1 MWQGILKKVFSV
13 REKVALNLSGDTDQE
28 KPFLDHLEDLRT
40 MIVRIVTTLLVTMI
54 IAFCFYDWIFAVI
67 LKPLWISGIVKTQ
80 EELQAMMQ
88 ILSPTEGFM
97 MAMNLTLTTAVILSF
112 PLLMYFILQFILPGL
127 KAEEKKVLWP
137 ALAIGAGLFLT
148 GVSFAYFVV
157 LPRALE
163 FFYSFNKDLGFSN
176 VWRVNEYTKFA
187 SRFVL
192 LFGIAFELPVVVMGL
207 VKLDFLNYKLMS
219 TTRRY
224 AIVVIAIFAAVVTPT
239 PDPGTMLIM
248 AGPLYILYEI
258 CIFLAKMIEKKDREA
273 YPEYYAQIEKDE
285 KELEKVKDDWDNE
298 DYNPWST
305 SDDSDDDLKDEYQKP
320 AATPS
325 APPPEVEKN
334 PDVAAVDDWESNQG
348 EDQSSVM
355 PEDDDLP
362 PKPASEKSTEDLARE
377 DEERSS
383 KQ

>member
-13 REKVALNLSGDTDQE
+13 REKVALNLSGETDQE

-40 MIVRIVTTLLVTMI
+40 MIVRIVTTLLVVMI
-54 IAFCFYDWIFAVI
+54 GAFCFYDLIFDFI
-67 LKPLWISGIVKTQ
+67 KQPLWISGIVKTE
-80 EELQAMMQ
+80 EELANMMKFMG
-88 ILSPTEGFM
+88 PTDGFM
-97 MAMNLTLTTAVILSF
+97 MTMNLTLITAVLLSF

-127 KAEEKKVLWP
+127 KPEEKKVLWP
-137 ALAIGAGLFLT
+137 AMGIGSGLFLI
-148 GVSFAYFVV
+148 GAAFSYFVV

-163 FFYSFNKDLGFSN
+163 FFHTFNKDLGFMN
-176 VWRVNEYTKFA
+176 DWRVDTYTKFA

-305 SDDSDDDLKDEYQKP
+305 ADDSDDDLKDEYQKP

-362 PKPASEKSTEDLARE
+362 PTPGSEKTTEDLARE

>member
-1 MWQGILKKVFSV
+1 
-13 REKVALNLSGDTDQE
+13 
-28 KPFLDHLEDLRT
+28 
-40 MIVRIVTTLLVTMI
+40 
-54 IAFCFYDWIFAVI
+54 
-67 LKPLWISGIVKTQ
+67 
-80 EELQAMMQ
+80 MM
-88 ILSPTEGFM
+88 T
-97 MAMNLTLTTAVILSF
+97 MNLTLITAVIGAC
-112 PLLMYFILQFILPGL
+112 PLLLYFLLQFILPGL
-127 KAEEKKVLWP
+127 KPEEKKVLWP
-137 ALAIGAGLFLT
+137 ALGIGTGLFLA
-148 GVSFAYFVV
+148 GAAFSYFVV
-157 LPRALE
+157 LPRALD
-163 FFYSFNKDLGFSN
+163 FFYHFNEQLGVSN
-176 VWRVNEYTKFA
+176 DWRMDDYSKFA

-192 LFGIAFELPVVVMGL
+192 LFGIAFEMPVVVMAM

-224 AIVVIAIFAAVVTPT
+224 AIIIIAVFAAVVTPT

-248 AGPLYILYEI
+248 AAPLYILYEI

-298 DYNPWST
+298 EYNPWST
-305 SDDSDDDLKDEYQKP
+305 ADDSDDDLKDEYQKP

-334 PDVAAVDDWESNQG
+334 PDVAAVDDWESYQG

-355 PEDDDLP
+355 PEDDDVP
-362 PKPASEKSTEDLARE
+362 PKPALEKTTEDLARE
-377 DEERSS
+377 DEERSR

>member
-40 MIVRIVTTLLVTMI
+40 MIVRIVTTLLITMI
-54 IAFCFYDWIFAVI
+54 VAFCFYDWIFDVI
-67 LKPLWISGIVKTQ
+67 LAPLWISGIVKTQ

-127 KAEEKKVLWP
+127 KPEEKKVLWP

-157 LPRALE
+157 LPRALD
-163 FFYSFNKDLGFSN
+163 FFYTFNKQLGFSN

-224 AIVVIAIFAAVVTPT
+224 AIVVIAIFAAIVTPT

-305 SDDSDDDLKDEYQKP
+305 ADDSDDDLKDEYQKP

-355 PEDDDLP
+355 PENDDLP
-362 PKPASEKSTEDLARE
+362 PTPASEKTTEDLARE

>member
-54 IAFCFYDWIFAVI
+54 LAFCFYDWIFAVI

-80 EELQAMMQ
+80 DELQAMMQ

-157 LPRALE
+157 LPRALD
-163 FFYSFNKDLGFSN
+163 FFYTFNQQLGFSN

-192 LFGIAFELPVVVMGL
+192 LFGVAFELPVVVMGL

>member
-40 MIVRIVTTLLVTMI
+40 MIVRIVTTLLITMI
-54 IAFCFYDWIFAVI
+54 VAFCFYDWIFDVI
-67 LKPLWISGIVKTQ
+67 LAPLWISGIVKTQ

-127 KAEEKKVLWP
+127 KPEEKKVLWP

-157 LPRALE
+157 LPRALD
-163 FFYSFNKDLGFSN
+163 FFYTFNKQLGFSN

-305 SDDSDDDLKDEYQKP
+305 ADDSDDDLKDEYQKP

-362 PKPASEKSTEDLARE
+362 PTPGSEKTTEDLARE

>member
-40 MIVRIVTTLLVTMI
+40 MIVRIVTTLLVVMI
-54 IAFCFYDWIFAVI
+54 GAFCFYDLIFDFI
-67 LKPLWISGIVKTQ
+67 KQPLWISGIVKTE
-80 EELQAMMQ
+80 EELANMMKFMG
-88 ILSPTEGFM
+88 PTDGFM
-97 MAMNLTLTTAVILSF
+97 MTMNLTLITAVLLSF

-127 KAEEKKVLWP
+127 KPEEKKVLWP
-137 ALAIGAGLFLT
+137 AMGIGSGLFLI
-148 GVSFAYFVV
+148 GAAFSYFVV

-163 FFYSFNKDLGFSN
+163 FFHTFNKDLGFMN
-176 VWRVNEYTKFA
+176 DWRVDTYTKFA

-305 SDDSDDDLKDEYQKP
+305 ADDSDDDLKDEYQKP

-362 PKPASEKSTEDLARE
+362 PTPGSEKTTEDLARE

>member
-40 MIVRIVTTLLVTMI
+40 MIVRIVTTLLITMI
-54 IAFCFYDWIFAVI
+54 VAFCFYDWIFAVI

-127 KAEEKKVLWP
+127 KPEEKKVLWP

-192 LFGIAFELPVVVMGL
+192 LFGVAFELPVVVMGL

-305 SDDSDDDLKDEYQKP
+305 ADDSDDDLKDEYQKP

-362 PKPASEKSTEDLARE
+362 PTPASEKSTEDLARE

>member
-1 MWQGILKKVFSV
+1 M
-13 REKVALNLSGDTDQE
+13 
-28 KPFLDHLEDLRT
+28 DLRHRET
-40 MIVRIVTTLLVTMI
+40 E
-54 IAFCFYDWIFAVI
+54 
-67 LKPLWISGIVKTQ
+67 
-80 EELQAMMQ
+80 EELANMMKFMG
-88 ILSPTEGFM
+88 PTDGFM
-97 MAMNLTLTTAVILSF
+97 MTMNLTLITAVLLSF

-127 KAEEKKVLWP
+127 KPEEKKVLWP
-137 ALAIGAGLFLT
+137 AMGIGSGLFLI
-148 GVSFAYFVV
+148 GAAFSYFVV

-163 FFYSFNKDLGFSN
+163 FFHTFNKDLGFMN
-176 VWRVNEYTKFA
+176 DWRVDTYTKFA

-305 SDDSDDDLKDEYQKP
+305 ADDSDDDLKDEYQKP

-362 PKPASEKSTEDLARE
+362 PTPGSEKTTEDLARE

>member
-1 MWQGILKKVFSV
+1 MWQGILQKVFSV

-40 MIVRIVTTLLVTMI
+40 MIVRIVTTLLITMI
-54 IAFCFYDWIFAVI
+54 VAFCFYDWIFDVI
-67 LKPLWISGIVKTQ
+67 LKPLWISGIVKTKD
-80 EELQAMMQ
+80 ELQAMMQ

-127 KAEEKKVLWP
+127 KSEEKKVLWP

-157 LPRALE
+157 LPRALD
-163 FFYSFNKDLGFSN
+163 FFYHFNTALGFSN

-192 LFGIAFELPVVVMGL
+192 LFGVAFELPVVVMGL

-305 SDDSDDDLKDEYQKP
+305 ADDSDDDLKDEYQKP

-334 PDVAAVDDWESNQG
+334 PDVAAVDDWESDQG

-362 PKPASEKSTEDLARE
+362 PTPPSEKSTEDLARE